1 MKLRS
6 GKIANVPME
15 GSSGIGECATGD
27 ESAGL
32 SKRKRQRSN
41 VDVCSPGK
49 RKLELGGGV
58 LRDVKTFEEARG
70 ECSSKGNHKKKK
82 LSCRGQGRRR
92 LSCTRLV

>member
-27 ESAGL
+27 ESASL
-32 SKRKRQRSN
+32 SKQKRQRSN

-49 RKLELGGGV
+49 RKLELGAGV

-70 ECSSKGNHKKKK
+70 
-82 LSCRGQGRRR
+82 
-92 LSCTRLV
+92 